1 MTTPIHYIKDTV
13 SQSTACSYE
22 SFSVPHKHEL
32 RLASN
37 INQLIRDL
45 SSLTKLMQEEVY
57 IALRQTMKQSNFVT
71 DYSGTHF
78 AVNNM
83 NDDQLLQLYNIVA
96 MCLANQERNIV
107 INQATQEMETSVNSL
122 SQQLITKAAPLQSV

>member
-1 MTTPIHYIKDTV
+1 MSTQIHYIKDTV
-13 SQSTACSYE
+13 SQSPATSYE
-22 SFSVPHKHEL
+22 SFSVPYKHEL

-37 INQLIRDL
+37 INQLVRDL
-45 SSLTKLMQEEVY
+45 TSLTKPMQEEVY

-83 NDDQLLQLYNIVA
+83 KDDQLLQLYNIVA
-96 MCLANQERNIV
+96 MCLANQKRSLV

-122 SQQLITKAAPLQSV
+122 SQQLIAKAAPLQNV